1 MKKLFKKS
9 FVMMVALAMC
19 ALMLAGCAAPAVSPS
34 ASPSA
39 EATAT
44 PAPEQSAAPE
54 QPADADP
61 LGGRKKLVML
71 TNAAFAPFEY
81 LGSNNEVAGVDV
93 EIAQAIA
100 DELGVELEVV
110 DMDFD
115 GIVMAVQTGKG
126 DLGIAGMTATDERR
140 ENVDFSINYVST
152 TQNIIVKEGNDQIKT
167 PDDLS
172 GKKIGVQMGTTGDL
186 FASDV
191 EGAQISRF
199 KTGPDAGLALAN
211 GQIDAV
217 VIDAMPAQQI
227 VDANTGLVVLEE
239 PFTEEQYAIA
249 IAKGN
254 DALKAVV
261 DSVLEKMLAD
271 GTVDAL
277 IEKHMSVVQ

>member
-1 MKKLFKKS
+1 MKKLLNKS
-9 FVMMVALAMC
+9 ITLLVAIVMFALT
-19 ALMLAGCAAPAVSPS
+19 LAGCAAPS

-39 EATAT
+39 APSADAS
-44 PAPEQSAAPE
+44 PAPQESAAP
-54 QPADADP
+54 DASAAGP
-61 LGGRKKLVML
+61 LGGRDTLIML

-81 LGSNNEVAGVDV
+81 LGEGNQVVGVDV

-100 DELGVELEVV
+100 DELGVKLEVV

-115 GIVMAVQTGKG
+115 GIIMAIQTGKG
-126 DLGIAGMTATDERR
+126 DLGVSGITATDERR

-152 TQNIIVKEGNDQIKT
+152 TQNIIVKADNDQIKT
-167 PDDLS
+167 PDDLA

-186 FASDV
+186 FVSDEV
-191 EGAQISRF
+191 EGAEVSRF

-217 VIDAMPAQQI
+217 VIDAMPAQKI
-227 VDANTGLVVLEE
+227 VEANEGLVVLDD

-261 DSVLEKMLAD
+261 DSVLEKLLAD
-271 GTVDAL
+271 GTVDEL
-277 IEKHMSVVQ
+277 IAKHVAAGQ